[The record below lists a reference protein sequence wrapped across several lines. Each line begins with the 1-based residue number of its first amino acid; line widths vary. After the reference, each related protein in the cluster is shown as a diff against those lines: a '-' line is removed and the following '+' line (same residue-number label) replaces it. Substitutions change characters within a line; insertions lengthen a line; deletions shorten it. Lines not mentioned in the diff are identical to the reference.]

1 VRVWIG
7 VGRVNV
13 DLLDLLIAETR
24 DYAILTLD
32 TGGNVATWNAGAQRI
47 KGYEAEEIIGRH
59 YSVFYPPEDVAAGK
73 PAHQLAVAAADGRLE
88 DEGWRVRK
96 DGTRFWANVVITA
109 LRDPEGTLHG
119 YGKVT
124 RDLTDRRAHE
134 QAIREREQLVLVS
147 GVLDAATEC
156 SIIGTDLDGTITI
169 FNTGAERMLGHRA
182 EEMIGIHT
190 LALIHDASEVAARA
204 GELGIAPGFEVFVTT
219 ARLGHAETR
228 EWTYIRRDGSRLTVE
243 LTVTAVLGEDRCPR
257 GFIGIAVDLSERG
270 RAEASLRSAQRGTRE
285 SEARLQAL
293 LRHAPMPMTLRDLDG
308 RLVLINDAAAA
319 SIGTT
324 VQEALSA
331 APQDLTN
338 PVLAECLE
346 EQRPIGAGEGA
357 TTIEVSGRGADGAEH
372 HYLVTQ
378 YPVTDGT
385 DRIVG
390 VGGISIDITERREIE
405 LALTR
410 TQQQVRQLLDGAP
423 DAMIVSDR
431 SGIIQ
436 TVNDQTERLLGYTRE
451 EIVGASIDM
460 LLPDAARPGH
470 AARRATY
477 VATPST
483 RPMGVERELNARHKD
498 GRNIPVSITLSA
510 VRTEDGLLVTAAVRD
525 VTERRREEAPMRV
538 AQEQFRRAFDDALI
552 GMMIMD
558 LDGRHTRVNDAFCS
572 IVGYS
577 RDALLGLSSQDLT
590 HPDDQATSDQ
600 SLPSLLGGE
609 TDHHTCERRYVHA
622 DGHMVWV
629 SVGATL
635 VHDVDGHPLHFIGQV
650 QDITDSKRALDDLAA
665 AHENAVEGSRLKSA
679 FVANMSHEIRTPLNG
694 VIGMTG
700 LLLDTDLDEE
710 QREYVDAVRTSGDAL
725 MAVIEDVLDFSKIEA
740 GKLELDKHV
749 FDVREVVESACA
761 ILATPANEK
770 GLELMSWIDDGVS
783 ERAYG
788 DGPRLRQVLVNLLTN
803 AVKFTAA
810 GEVVVHVGEDPN
822 QARPGLRFE
831 VRDTGIGIDQ
841 SVLGQIFDSFAQAD
855 SSTTRRYG
863 GTGLGLAIS
872 ERLVEL
878 MGGQIGVH
886 STPGEGSTFW
896 FTIAVDA
903 IEARDDAVQPTGI
916 ANVRTLVVDDN
927 ETNRTILEHQLA
939 SWDMISTTAPNAR
952 AALVILRAAAR
963 SGRPY
968 QLVVLDSRM
977 PQMSGLEL
985 AAAIRSDPLLDRLRL
1000 LMLTSSGIG
1009 RAAAT
1014 QAGIDGF
1021 VTKPVRQAR
1030 LLDEITSVLGA
1041 TAASPGADESSG
1053 DGSADFASL
1062 SRRPSVLVADDIPV
1076 NQLVARRLLEKRG
1089 CQVDIATDGVEA
1101 LDRHASGRYEIIFMD
1116 CQMPALDGYEATA
1129 EIRRREGSDRHTPII
1144 AMTAHTMKGDRERCL
1159 TAGMDDYLAKPIDP
1173 ALLDQ
1178 ILTSTLQLVDSPSDL
1193 DAAST
1198 APVQSDTDP
1207 GPPVLD
1213 RRPLAE
1219 ICNGDNHVRH
1229 QLVAMFLDQACDA
1242 VDEVCHGLET
1252 NDLMA
1257 VRLTA
1262 HALTGSSATLGATR
1276 LSALTRR
1283 ICDDIA
1289 AGHPIDAAADHT
1301 ELQRVHAMTV
1311 AAFTSPA
1318 PKEH

>member
-1 VRVWIG
+1 VT
-7 VGRVNV
+7 V

-32 TGGNVATWNAGAQRI
+32 TEGNVATWNAGAQRF
-47 KGYEAEEIIGRH
+47 KGHMAEEIVGRH
-59 YSVFYPPEDVAAGK
+59 FSVFYPPEDVAAGK
-73 PAHQLAVAAADGRLE
+73 PEHQLAVAAADGRLE

-109 LRDPEGTLHG
+109 LRDPDGTLRG

-124 RDLTDRRAHE
+124 RDLTDRRAHDL
-134 QAIREREQLVLVS
+134 AIREREQLVLVS

-156 SIIGTDLDGTITI
+156 AIIGTDLDGTITI

-190 LALIHDASEVAARA
+190 PALIHDASEVAARA
-204 GELGIAPGFEVFVTT
+204 DELGIAPGFEVFVTA
-219 ARLGHAETR
+219 ARQGHPETR
-228 EWTYIRRDGSRLTVE
+228 EWTYIRRDGSRLRVE
-243 LTVTAVLGEDRCPR
+243 LTVTTVLDDDRRPR
-257 GFIGIAVDLSERG
+257 GFIGMAVDLSERG
-270 RAEASLRSAQRGTRE
+270 RAEATLRSAQRGTRE

-293 LRHAPMPMTLRDLDG
+293 LDNAPMPMTLRDLGG

-319 SIGTT
+319 SMGTT
-324 VQEALSA
+324 VQKALSA
-331 APQDLTN
+331 APQDLIA
-338 PVLAECLE
+338 PLVHECLE
-346 EQRPIGAGEGA
+346 QQRAIGTGAGA
-357 TTIEVSGRGADGAEH
+357 TTIEVAGPGPDGTER

-385 DRIVG
+385 DKIVG
-390 VGGISIDITERREIE
+390 VGAISIDITERRETE
-405 LALTR
+405 LELTR
-410 TQQQVRQLLDGAP
+410 AQQEVRQLLDGAP

-451 EIVGASIDM
+451 DIVGTSIDM
-460 LLPDAARPGH
+460 LLPDSARPGH

-600 SLPSLLGGE
+600 SLPSLLDGE

-622 DGHMVWV
+622 DGHTVWV
-629 SVGATL
+629 AVGITL
-635 VHDVDGHPLHFIGQV
+635 VHDMDGHPLHFIGQV

-665 AHENAVEGSRLKSA
+665 AHGNAVEASRLKSA

-761 ILATPANEK
+761 ILATPANDK
-770 GLELMSWIDDGVS
+770 GLELMSWIDDHVS

-841 SVLGQIFDSFAQAD
+841 AVVGQIFDSFAQAD

-939 SWDMISTTAPNAR
+939 SWDMISTTAANAR

-968 QLVVLDSRM
+968 HLVVLDSRM

-1014 QAGIDGF
+1014 QAGVDGF

-1030 LLDEITSVLGA
+1030 LLDEITRVLGA
-1041 TAASPGADESSG
+1041 TATSPGSEAPSG
-1053 DGSADFASL
+1053 EIGDLANL

-1089 CQVDIATDGVEA
+1089 CQVDIATDGIEA
-1101 LDRHASGRYEIIFMD
+1101 LDRHASGRYEVIFMD

-1178 ILTSTLQLVDSPSDL
+1178 ILTSTLNVVDSSSDL

-1198 APVQSDTDP
+1198 APVESDTDP

-1213 RRPLAE
+1213 GGPLAE
-1219 ICNGDNHVRH
+1219 ICNGDDHVRH

-1252 NDLMA
+1252 NDLTA

-1283 ICDDIA
+1283 ICDDIT

-1301 ELQRVHAMTV
+1301 ELQRVHAMTI
-1311 AAFTSPA
+1311 AAFTSPTA
-1318 PKEH
+1318 PKEHR